1 MHVSLFSRLLI
12 NRFHYIMC
20 FCMYAYVC
28 NKFNKLTLWY
38 LVTVI
43 LLEAIMNQ
51 EELYALLLQD
61 VDGFK
66 VEISH
71 IGYGKELK
79 AVTFVKGSLLV
90 RLNPSVVNAVRKQ
103 YGCSVNF
110 RVDGSGKNLR
120 DGSSKNTEILSV
132 NPDVLLFLSRCQRDL
147 LLGVKN
153 PSSRLEVLVRLEWIE
168 SLRKG
173 DEVHVTIATIP
184 APVRGIVRYI
194 GGLPDE
200 DGRKFGIELKV
211 RIL

>member
-1 MHVSLFSRLLI
+1 
-12 NRFHYIMC
+12 MC
-20 FCMYAYVC
+20 VCACMYVYVC
-28 NKFNKLTLWY
+28 NSFNKLTLWY

-66 VEISH
+66 EEISY

-79 AVTFVKGSLLV
+79 AVTIVKGSLLV
-90 RLNPSVVNAVRKQ
+90 RLNQLVVNAVRKQ

-110 RVDGSGKNLR
+110 RV

-147 LLGVKN
+147 LLGIKN
-153 PSSRLEVLVRLEWIE
+153 PNIRLEVPVRLEWIE

-184 APVRGIVRYI
+184 TPARGIIRYI
-194 GGLPDE
+194 GGLPGE

>member
-1 MHVSLFSRLLI
+1 
-12 NRFHYIMC
+12 
-20 FCMYAYVC
+20 MYVDVC
-28 NKFNKLTLWY
+28 NNCNKLTLWY

-43 LLEAIMNQ
+43 LLEAIMDQ
-51 EELYALLLQD
+51 EESYALLLQD

-66 VEISH
+66 EEISR

-79 AVTFVKGSLLV
+79 AVTIVKGSLLV

-103 YGCSVNF
+103 HGCSVNF

-153 PSSRLEVLVRLEWIE
+153 PNNRLEVLVQLEWIE
-168 SLRKG
+168 SLREG

-184 APVRGIVRYI
+184 APVKGIIHYI
-194 GGLPDE
+194 GGVPGE
-200 DGRKFGIELKV
+200 DGRNFGIELKV
-211 RIL
+211 CIL